1 MTSARPIRQF
11 KFAAIQLR
19 VTADKDQNLM
29 RVRSVVR
36 EAAQSGARVVAL
48 PECFNSPY
56 GNKYFATYAE
66 SVPDGA
72 TSRCLQEIASENKVL
87 LIGGSIPERDGDKL
101 YNTSVVYSESGA
113 LLAKF
118 RKMHLFDVAIKGG
131 ITFQESLTL
140 TAGDDFAL
148 FDSSFG
154 RFGLGICY
162 DVRFAPLAQLYAKQ
176 GAQFL
181 VYPGA
186 FNTVTGPLHWE
197 LLARARA
204 VDNQLFVALVS
215 PARDPDAT
223 YQAYGHSLVVDPWAK
238 VLAQASHE
246 PAIVYAD
253 IDLDRVDEVR
263 AQIPVTSQQRTDVYD
278 VAAKSKP

>member
-1 MTSARPIRQF
+1 MSQKLVRQF
-11 KFAAIQLR
+11 KFAAVQLH
-19 VTADKDQNLM
+19 VTADKEANLAH
-29 RVRSVVR
+29 VRDVVR
-36 EAAQSGARVVAL
+36 QAAQSGARVVAL

-56 GNKYFATYAE
+56 GPKYFAKYAE

-72 TSRCLQEIASENKVL
+72 TTQLLQSLALEHRVL

-101 YNTSVVYSESGA
+101 FNTSVVFDEAGR

-118 RKMHLFDVAIKGG
+118 RKIHLFDVAIKNG
-131 ITFQESLTL
+131 ITFQESSTL
-140 TAGDDFAL
+140 SAGSDLAL
-148 FDSSFG
+148 FDSTFG

-162 DVRFAPLAQLYAKQ
+162 DVRFAPLAQLYAKR

-215 PARDPDAT
+215 PARDPDAS
-223 YQAYGHSLVVDPWAK
+223 YHAYGHSIVVDPWAK

-246 PAIVYAD
+246 PTIVYAD

-263 AQIPVTSQQRTDVYD
+263 SQIPVTSQQRNDVYT
-278 VAAKSKP
+278 VEGKS